1 MAKKTIADIN
11 VTGKTVIMR
20 VDFNVPLKGGKIT
33 DDRRIQAALPSIQ
46 RVLGQGGKLVLLSHL
61 GRPDGAFDPE
71 GSLKPCADRLSELLG
86 KAHKGINPFTKQE
99 HMFLGTDAVKLGP
112 KEVVGPELDKMI
124 AALKGGQALLV
135 ENVRF
140 NAGETMP
147 DKAKKNPDKKLTPE
161 QQKVHD
167 DFVAALA
174 KLGEVYVNDAFG
186 TCHRKHA
193 SMYGV
198 AKAIQAK
205 GGPAVAG
212 FLVEKEIKYLAEA
225 VGNPKRPFVAIL
237 GGAKVSDK
245 IKLISALL
253 GKVDRILIGGAMAYT
268 LLKAKGVTV
277 GKSRVEE
284 DQVAEMKSLL
294 EKAGGK
300 ILLPVDHLATDTFD
314 FKAMTGG
321 KPTATSDANI
331 PDGLMGM
338 DIGPKTIQAFGAEI
352 AKAGTIVWN
361 GPMGV
366 FEAADYAAGTQ
377 AVAQAIAGATASGAV
392 SIIGG
397 GDSAAA
403 VEQMGLAQK
412 MSHVSTG
419 GGASLEYL
427 EGKAMPPI
435 EILDQ
440 K

>member
-11 VTGKTVIMR
+11 VAGKTVIMR
-20 VDFNVPLKGGKIT
+20 VDFNVPLKDGKIT
-33 DDRRIQAALPSIQ
+33 DDRRIKAALPSIQ
-46 RVLGQGGKLVLLSHL
+46 RVLAQGGKLVLLSHL
-61 GRPDGAFDPE
+61 GRPDGAYDPE
-71 GSLKPCADRLSELLG
+71 GSLKPCADRLGELLG
-86 KAHKGINPFTKQE
+86 KP
-99 HMFLGTDAVKLGP
+99 VRLGP
-112 KEVVGPELDKMI
+112 KEVVGPELDKQV
-124 AALKGGQALLV
+124 AALKGGEVLLV

-161 QQKVHD
+161 QQNVHD

-174 KLGEVYVNDAFG
+174 KLGDVYVNDAFG

-268 LLKAKGVTV
+268 LLKAQGAAV

-284 DQVAEMKSLL
+284 DQLEEMKNILA
-294 EKAGGK
+294 KAAGK
-300 ILLPVDHLATDTFD
+300 ILLPVDHVATDTFD

-321 KPTATSDANI
+321 KPTTTADANI
-331 PDGLMGM
+331 PDALMGM
-338 DIGPKTIQAFGAEI
+338 DIGPKTMKLFGAEI

-366 FEAADYAAGTQ
+366 FEAADYAAGTR

-403 VEQMGLAQK
+403 VEQMGLADK

-427 EGKAMPPI
+427 EGKTMPPI
-435 EILDQ
+435 EILDN

>member
-1 MAKKTIADIN
+1 MAKKTVADIN
-11 VTGKTVIMR
+11 ASGKMVLMR

-33 DDRRIQAALPSIQ
+33 DDRRIRAALPSIQ
-46 RVLGQGGKLVLLSHL
+46 KVIQQGGKLVLMSHL
-61 GRPDGAFDPE
+61 GRPDGAYDPE
-71 GSLKPCADRLSELLG
+71 GSLQPCADRLGELLG
-86 KAHKGINPFTKQE
+86 KKVA
-99 HMFLGTDAVKLGP
+99 LGP
-112 KEVVGPELDKMI
+112 KEVVGPALD
-124 AALKGGQALLV
+124 AAVAAMKAGDVLLM

-140 NAGETMP
+140 SLGETMP

-161 QQKVHD
+161 QSKTHD
-167 DFVAALA
+167 DFAAAIA
-174 KLGEVYVNDAFG
+174 KLGDLYVNDAFG

-198 AKAIQAK
+198 AKAVQAK
-205 GGPAVAG
+205 GGAAVAG
-212 FLVEKEIKYLAEA
+212 FLVEKEIRYLHEA
-225 VGNPKRPFVAIL
+225 VSTPKRPFVAIL

-245 IKLISALL
+245 IKLISNLL
-253 GKVDRILIGGAMAYT
+253 GKVDRIIIGGAMAYT
-268 LLKAKGVTV
+268 LLKAKGVKV

-284 DQVAEMKSLL
+284 DQVEEMKKLL
-294 EKAGGK
+294 AQAGDK
-300 ILLPVDHLATDTFD
+300 IMLPCDHLTVDSFD

-321 KPTATSDANI
+321 KPQTTPGADI
-331 PDGLMGM
+331 PDGVMGM
-338 DIGPKTIQAFGAEI
+338 DIGPKTIKAFADEI
-352 AKAGTIVWN
+352 AKAKTVVWN

-366 FEAADYAAGTQ
+366 FEAADFAAGTRS
-377 AVAQAIAGATASGAV
+377 VAQAIAKATAGGAT

-403 VEQMGLAQK
+403 VEQMGLAEK

-435 EILDQ
+435 EILDN